1 MSRGGVSRPDH
12 PTVFGAFSGCK
23 TWELTAFTCCLQR
36 ENRPVIAIWDHGCVT
51 VGSKA
56 LVPAVIAAVSL
67 FVVSPAL
74 ADHGKSPV
82 KNTPPG
88 HSASSRSGGQTVSVQ
103 GVVQAV
109 SGSAVVVRQLDGTVV
124 SVGIDRKTKVVI
136 DGRNGKIAD
145 VRPGFVLM

>member
-1 MSRGGVSRPDH
+1 
-12 PTVFGAFSGCK
+12 
-23 TWELTAFTCCLQR
+23 
-36 ENRPVIAIWDHGCVT
+36 VT

-74 ADHGKSPV
+74 ASHGKSPV

-88 HSASSRSGGQTVSVQ
+88 HSAAPSHSSGQVVSVQ

-109 SGSAVVVRQLDGTVV
+109 SGSAVVVRQLDGSTV

-136 DGRNGKIAD
+136 DGRSGKVGD
-145 VRPGFVLM
+145 VRPGFVLVTTVKSGQPAANLRFMRPG